1 MVTRA
6 VGDALAELGPGT
18 GPGAGRI
25 LVACSAG
32 IDSTVLLDAL
42 QLLRCNIAVGHVNHG
57 LRGDSSEADE
67 RFVRELA
74 RARGVPFVHARV
86 DPAALRRDR
95 SSRERPT
102 LQEAA
107 RRLRYDALAQLAAEA
122 GADWIATGHTAD
134 DQAETVLLRLLRG
147 AGPDAL
153 AGIPRRNGALVRP
166 LLGAS
171 RADVERHAAER
182 ALVWREDASNR
193 SPAYTRNRIRRLIR
207 QLEADFNPKLSRA
220 LGELAEA
227 QRRDRAWV
235 ERLVAREAESR
246 FSNLGGALV
255 IEAKDWNALPD
266 ALALR
271 LAREALRRSGAA
283 RDVTRV
289 HLERV
294 VKYLREGRTGTA
306 IELPGGREL
315 ARRGGSFLLRAKL
328 PKNL

>member
-1 MVTRA
+1 MVTRSVA
-6 VGDALAELGPGT
+6 QALDRLEASE
-18 GPGAGRI
+18 GRI

-42 QLLRCNIAVGHVNHG
+42 EGLGHKLAVGHVNHG
-57 LRGDSSEADE
+57 LRGEGSEADE
-67 RFVRELA
+67 RFLRGLA
-74 RARGVPFVHARV
+74 EARGVPFFAERV
-86 DPAALRRDR
+86 EPESLRRDR

-107 RRLRYDALAQLAAEA
+107 RRLRYDALERLAGAAEA
-122 GADWIATGHTAD
+122 AWIATAHTAD
-134 DQAETVLLRLLRG
+134 DQAETLLLRLLRG

-153 AGIPRRNGALVRP
+153 TGIPERAGAVIRP
-166 LLGAS
+166 LLHTQ
-171 RADVERHAAER
+171 RADVERHAAR
-182 ALVWREDASNR
+182 RGLVWREDPSNR
-193 SPAYTRNRIRRLIR
+193 SPAYTRNRVRRLIR
-207 QLEADFNPKLSRA
+207 QLEADFNPKFSRA
-220 LGELAEA
+220 LGDLAEA
-227 QRRDRAWV
+227 QRRDRAWL
-235 ERLVAREAESR
+235 EGLVAREAASR
-246 FSNLGGALV
+246 FSNLGGILV

-271 LAREALRRSGAA
+271 LAREALHRSGAG

-315 ARRGGSFLLRAKL
+315 AREGGSFQLRAKL
-328 PKNL
+328 PKNQ